1 MRSYVEIWH
10 LLIKGHGLEGQ
21 KLNLLNKDSYRK
33 MFEIKV
39 VGNEKLC
46 ANMAFSNQRPWP

>member
-1 MRSYVEIWH
+1 MEIWP

-21 KLNLLNKDSYRK
+21 KFNLLNQDSERK

-46 ANMAFSNQRPWP
+46 GNMAFADQRPWP